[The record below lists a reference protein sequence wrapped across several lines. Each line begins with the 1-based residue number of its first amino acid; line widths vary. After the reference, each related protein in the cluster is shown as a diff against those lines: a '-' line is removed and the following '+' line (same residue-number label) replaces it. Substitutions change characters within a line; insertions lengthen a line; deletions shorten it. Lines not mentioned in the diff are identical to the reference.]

1 MPAESGMDG
10 GKCHLGTPNADILQ
24 SSTLQATQ
32 WVAGKVVCMIPTTWG
47 GSSSSSLIASYISE
61 VA

>member
-1 MPAESGMDG
+1 MDG

-32 WVAGKVVCMIPTTWG
+32 WVAGKVVCMTPTTWG
-47 GSSSSSLIASYISE
+47 GSSSSSLVASYISE